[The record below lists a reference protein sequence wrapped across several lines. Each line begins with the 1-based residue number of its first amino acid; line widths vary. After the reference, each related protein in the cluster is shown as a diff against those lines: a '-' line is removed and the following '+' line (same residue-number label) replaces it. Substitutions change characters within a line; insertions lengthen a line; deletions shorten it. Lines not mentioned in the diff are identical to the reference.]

1 MDLFQKDFFYF
12 NKLRPNKDFL
22 HDISHKSI
30 LNIPQLATEM
40 VIPDIPFD
48 TILKT
53 EKGTFE
59 GTRRFE
65 RIDRVSLDVSKDSFD
80 KLKLEGKQGRVYD
93 FQAALESITNPKI
106 MKASLSLND
115 HLEKSLIRVREK
127 DEDDGRWKKIVTV
140 DDGKKEMPE
149 DLPSEDEG
157 RWLERQE
164 RIEFEKKIAN
174 IDGNVDR
181 DIYAED
187 WVHRNEGS
195 QQIGVES
202 YDTQMH
208 MVGTIGLKEEL
219 DAQYEQAKII
229 EAQILERRQAIAKK
243 LKEQKDKLDQIYEGH
258 ENLRLK
264 LIRSNAANFEQQLA
278 PGETRH
284 DFLKDER
291 LKRYSPTRTQVS

>member
-1 MDLFQKDFFYF
+1 
-12 NKLRPNKDFL
+12 
-22 HDISHKSI
+22 
-30 LNIPQLATEM
+30 M
-40 VIPDIPFD
+40 VVPDIPFD

-65 RIDRVSLDVSKDSFD
+65 RIDRVSLDLSKDSFD
-80 KLKLEGKQGRVYD
+80 RLKLEGKQGRVYD

-106 MKASLSLND
+106 MKASLSLSG

-127 DEDDGRWKKIVTV
+127 DEDDGRWKKIVTL
-140 DDGKKEMPE
+140 DDGVKEIPE

-164 RIEFEKKIAN
+164 KIEFYNKIAN

-195 QQIGVES
+195 
-202 YDTQMH
+202 
-208 MVGTIGLKEEL
+208 
-219 DAQYEQAKII
+219 
-229 EAQILERRQAIAKK
+229 
-243 LKEQKDKLDQIYEGH
+243 
-258 ENLRLK
+258 
-264 LIRSNAANFEQQLA
+264 
-278 PGETRH
+278 
-284 DFLKDER
+284 
-291 LKRYSPTRTQVS
+291 